1 MYRRRVLSGV
11 GLALLG
17 PAAGCLGGSSG
28 SDGPGTADLPTR
40 LWLERAELTESE
52 RNTVDPIVFGDLP
65 AAERD
70 LVATALDEGEYV
82 VDSEAAPPALESL
95 RDRIERRADGGLE
108 VYLRRDR
115 TYYRVGFAEGDHI
128 VAHPSQ

>member
-1 MYRRRVLSGV
+1 MYRRRVLSSV
-11 GLALLG
+11 GPVLLG
-17 PAAGCLGGSSG
+17 PTAGCLGGSSG
-28 SDGPGTADLPTR
+28 SDAPGTADLPTR
-40 LWLERAELTESE
+40 LRFERVELTESE
-52 RNTVDPIVFGDLP
+52 RNAVDPIVFADLP
-65 AAERD
+65 AAERE

-82 VDSEAAPPALESL
+82 VEGEAAPPALDSL